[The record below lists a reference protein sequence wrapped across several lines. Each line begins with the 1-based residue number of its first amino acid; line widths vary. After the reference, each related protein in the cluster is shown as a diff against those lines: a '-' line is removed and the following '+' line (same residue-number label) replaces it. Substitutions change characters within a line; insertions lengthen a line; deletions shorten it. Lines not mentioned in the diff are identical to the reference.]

1 MSEHPASIGFVGDV
15 HANARALRAA
25 LRVLH
30 ARSLDQ
36 LVFMGDLLSY
46 GVDVTEVLELVSE
59 EVAAGAVLV
68 LGNHDRLYLDLLA
81 GEQSYYQGLPD
92 WIRESVDY
100 TLRRL
105 DPSVLRSLPFV
116 HEYLQGDLLVAHAN
130 PFGADSRG
138 VPSWRYV
145 RMAQDH
151 EDAGMALRRRGLR
164 MGVFG
169 HTHRARVVECPSA
182 TGLAEERTE
191 LRGWR
196 PRGELDTLLVNVGSV
211 GQPRNV
217 TATST
222 VGYLTRR
229 GPEIDV
235 IIEPLLY
242 DVQGHLD
249 SIRQAPLG
257 IRTISSLTA
266 FFVPLVQSQ

>member
-1 MSEHPASIGFVGDV
+1 LNIGFVGDV
-15 HANARALRAA
+15 HANARALKAA
-25 LRVLH
+25 LRVFH

-46 GVDVTEVLELVSE
+46 GVDVSEVLDLVAE

-92 WIRESVDY
+92 WIRESVDF
-100 TLRRL
+100 TLKRL
-105 DPSVLRSLPFV
+105 DPALLRSLPFV
-116 HEYLQGDLLVAHAN
+116 HEHVQDDLLVAHAN
-130 PFGADSRG
+130 PFGTDSRG

-151 EDAGMALRRRGLR
+151 EDAGMALRKRGLR

-182 TGLAEERTE
+182 VGLAEERTE
-191 LRGWR
+191 LRQWR
-196 PRGELDTLLVNVGSV
+196 PYGPRDTLIINVGSV

-222 VGYLTRR
+222 VGFLTRR
-229 GPEIDV
+229 NTRMGPETDV
-235 IIEPLLY
+235 VIEPLEY

-249 SIRQAPLG
+249 ALRQAPLG
-257 IRTISSLTA
+257 TRTISSLTA
-266 FFVPLVQSQ
+266 FFVPLVQLR